1 MIRQSDCDDRFR
13 RVHIRGDKGAIL
25 PPKQGRREDVRAP
38 SFGVW
43 REATRRG

>member
-13 RVHIRGDKGAIL
+13 RVHLKGDKGAVL
-25 PPKQGRREDVRAP
+25 PPRSTRRAVPFQP

-43 REATRRG
+43 REVHR